1 MNEKYDI
8 LAFTKLSFEM
18 QLCRES
24 NAKNKSYLV
33 NQIIFSM

>member
-18 QLCRES
+18 QLCMES
-24 NAKNKSYLV
+24 NAKIKV
-33 NQIIFSM
+33 I